1 MRGPRGPIA
10 ETLLLRRFRSEIPA
24 SAADPSQRLVEGRA
38 AFVGFNKYR
47 TRTFARVASTTE
59 AEEMVIANDAR
70 AWLLIQNKGPGNV
83 YVNYGVSGDLT
94 NSIVLVATAAQEFIG
109 GGPGGA
115 FVPSESV
122 WIFADAANTV
132 VVVGEGVYLPPGVPG
147 V

>member
-1 MRGPRGPIA
+1 VRAPIDD
-10 ETLLLRRFRSEIPA
+10 TLLLRRFRSQIPA

-38 AFVGFNKYR
+38 AFIGFNQYR
-47 TRTFARVASTTE
+47 TRTLARIASITASQE
-59 AEEMVIANDAR
+59 LLIANDAR
-70 AWLLIQNKGPGNV
+70 AWLLIQNRGPGNL

-122 WIFADAANTV
+122 WAFADAANTI
-132 VVVGEGVYLPPGVPG
+132 VVVGEGVFLPPGTPG